1 MNILIT
7 GGKGFIG
14 NYIAHE
20 LAIKHN
26 ITVIDNGF
34 RDAKLLMPEGIK
46 VIHGDI
52 TNYDLIKDI
61 INECDCVIHLAGI
74 SQVMTSI
81 KYPDLTF
88 DYNIRG
94 TETIAKACYE
104 NEVKLLFSSSREV
117 YGTQDSL
124 PVRVNA
130 ELRPENPYAASKISG
145 EMIIKAYSNTYGLEY
160 GIFRLSNVYGYG
172 DSGRVLPIFIDNAI
186 VGKDLQIY
194 GDNKIID
201 FVHVTDVTR
210 AISKMLKVNENF
222 TLNIGSGIGRTLEDI
237 ATLVKIYTDNKIS
250 IKHLGSRTGEVDS
263 FVADITKTFQ
273 IIKWKPEIDLEEG
286 VKNMIEETIQK

>member
-14 NYIAHE
+14 NYIAQE
-20 LAIKHN
+20 LATNHN

-34 RDAKLLMPEGIK
+34 REAKLPMPEGIK

-52 TNYDLIKDI
+52 TNYDFIKDI

-81 KYPDLTF
+81 KYPGLTF

-104 NEVKLLFSSSREV
+104 NGVKLLFSSSREV

-124 PVRVNA
+124 PVKVNA

-210 AISKMLKVNENF
+210 AISKMLKVDENF

-237 ATLVKIYTDNKIS
+237 AIIIKEYTGNKVS
-250 IKHLGSRTGEVDS
+250 INKFESRTGEVDK
-263 FVADITKTFQ
+263 FVADISETTKTIEWIPDVEF
-273 IIKWKPEIDLEEG
+273 EVG
-286 VKNMIEETIQK
+286 VKEMIEETIHK